1 MVVKGKC
8 MEWLLF
14 TYWLPLEPSRKR
26 VFVWR
31 QLKRIGALSLEGGG
45 WVLPKKELLVAKITG
60 LMRTVEEMGGTA
72 NLFTVTHYNDTQER
86 RIVAKFQQEREL
98 EYAEIINECRKTL
111 RHIERETQEENFNL
125 REVEE
130 IEGDLGKINHW
141 FSHVKKR
148 DFWEADNRKE
158 LEKMINEVEANLST
172 FTQKT
177 YDKLQGPESN
187 EL

>member
-1 MVVKGKC
+1 M
-8 MEWLLF
+8 
-14 TYWLPLEPSRKR
+14 
-26 VFVWR
+26 
-31 QLKRIGALSLEGGG
+31 
-45 WVLPKKELLVAKITG
+45 PKKEPLVAKITE

-72 NLFTVTHYNDTQER
+72 NLFAVTHYSDAQEK

-111 RHIERETQEENFNL
+111 RHIERETQEGNFNL
-125 REVEE
+125 REMEE

-141 FSHVKKR
+141 FSHVKER
-148 DFWEADNRKE
+148 DFWEADGRKE
-158 LEKMINEVEANLST
+158 VEKMISEVEVNLSA

-177 YDKLQGPESN
+177 YDKLQGTEST

>member
-1 MVVKGKC
+1 

-31 QLKRIGALSLEGGG
+31 QLKRLGALSLEGGG
-45 WVLPKKELLVAKITG
+45 WVLPKKEALAAKIVE
-60 LMRTVEEMGGTA
+60 LMRTVEEMEGTG
-72 NLFTVTHYNDTQER
+72 NLFTVNHFSEAQEKR
-86 RIVAKFQQEREL
+86 TIARFQQEREQ

-111 RHIERETQEENFNL
+111 RHIEREIQEEQFNL
-125 REVEE
+125 GEVEE

-141 FSHVKKR
+141 FSHVKER
-148 DFWEADNRKE
+148 DFWESDARKE
-158 LEKMINEVEANLST
+158 VEKLINEIEAKLST

-177 YDKLQGPESN
+177 YDKLQGNESD
-187 EL
+187 ES

>member
-1 MVVKGKC
+1 

-31 QLKRIGALSLEGGG
+31 QLKRLGALSLEGGG
-45 WVLPKKELLVAKITG
+45 WVLPKKEPLAAKTAE

-72 NLFTVTHYNDTQER
+72 NLFTVTHFSDKQEER
-86 RIVAKFQQEREL
+86 TVARFQREREQ
-98 EYAEIINECRKTL
+98 EYAEIIEECRKTL
-111 RHIERETQEENFNL
+111 RHIEREVQEEQFNL
-125 REVEE
+125 GEVEE

-141 FSHVKKR
+141 FSHVKAR
-148 DFWEADNRKE
+148 DFWVSDARKDV
-158 LEKMINEVEANLST
+158 EKLINEVEASLAD

-177 YDKLQGPESN
+177 YERLQGTESN
-187 EL
+187 EP